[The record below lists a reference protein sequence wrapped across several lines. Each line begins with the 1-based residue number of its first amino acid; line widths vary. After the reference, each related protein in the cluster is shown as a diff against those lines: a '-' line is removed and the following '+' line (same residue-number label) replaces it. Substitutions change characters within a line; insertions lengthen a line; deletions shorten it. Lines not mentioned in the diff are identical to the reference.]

1 MKNLHLDLV
10 RVTEAGAVAAGCYVG
25 RGDKLGADKAATDAM
40 RNRLNRIDFA
50 GRIVIGEGKKD
61 DAPGLFEGEIVG
73 QLGLLEEKAKGIR
86 GEGVQTVVPAF
97 YDIAVDPI
105 EGTTPTAKGGY
116 EAMSVIAMAS
126 EGAFLSTD
134 CYYMKKIAYGPS
146 VAKKVKINVT
156 DDIDQVVKMVSLA
169 LDKPHDK
176 ITVCVL
182 DRPRHDY
189 IVDTLRRM
197 ECRISFIQDCDVT
210 ACIATCMPDSGIDL
224 YVGVGGTPEGVIAAA
239 ALKCMGGVI
248 QGQLVEP
255 DGTPIDGKLLEIED
269 LAKGDVLFSATGI
282 TNGLL
287 LRGVR
292 FTSQGP
298 ITNSL
303 TMRSESGTIRKIET
317 THGN

>member
-10 RVTEAGAVAAGCYVG
+10 RVTEAGAIAAGTFVG
-25 RGDKLGADKAATDAM
+25 KGDKLGADKAATEAM
-40 RNRLNRIDFA
+40 RNRLNRTDFA

-73 QLGLLEEKAKGIR
+73 QLGILGEKAKGIE
-86 GEGVQTVVPAF
+86 GEGVQVVVPHF

-126 EGAFLSTD
+126 EGAFLATE
-134 CYYMKKIAYGPS
+134 CFYMKKIAYGPK
-146 VAKKVKINVT
+146 VARRVKLNVT
-156 DDIDQVVKMVSLA
+156 DDIEQTVKMVSLA
-169 LDKPHDK
+169 MDKPVSK
-176 ITVCVL
+176 ITVCL
-182 DRPRHDY
+182 LERPRHAQ
-189 IVDTLRRM
+189 VVESLRDM
-197 ECRISFIQDCDVT
+197 GCRIYFIQDCDVT

-224 YVGVGGTPEGVIAAA
+224 YLGTGGTPEGVIAAA

-248 QGQLVEP
+248 QGQLVEK
-255 DGTPIDGKLLEIED
+255 DGSPVDDRLLEIED
-269 LAKGDVLFSATGI
+269 MAKGHVLFSATGI

-317 THGN
+317 MHGN